1 MSAKKVI
8 HIKAAPA
15 QASLSPAQKKFN
27 SLIKKIDAQKQ
38 LLAEWQE
45 MFERCQRDAV
55 EKLAPL
61 KQSMKEQQTAMV
73 QLLDRQFTS
82 NKFTQIQQE
91 KLTHIIVELCEELL
105 CSDDNAELKTMYNKY
120 TQSNYDTEAEEEQ
133 DVATEFMKSM
143 FEKEFGIVLD
153 DDDIDLQNPQATAER
168 LTAKVKQLEAEAEAA
183 AAARPQRKKSAK
195 QLAKEAREAEE
206 AANVSKSIQAV
217 YRQLT
222 AALHPDREQ
231 DPVERERKTELMQ
244 QVTVAYSNKDL
255 LKLLELQLAV
265 EQIDQSKLS
274 SLSAERLKHY
284 NKILSDQLAELQDE
298 VMLKEEQ
305 IRMMLQ
311 LSPFEPLSPN
321 RLVTL
326 LKHDIQAMQA
336 ALKGIQNDLQVF
348 QDVKNLKA
356 WLKNFR
362 LPQPESGFD
371 PFFDEFPPF
380 R

>member
-1 MSAKKVI
+1 MPAKKVV

-15 QASLSPAQKKFN
+15 QAVLSPAQKKFN
-27 SLIKKIDAQKQ
+27 NLIKKIDAQKQ

-45 MFERCQRDAV
+45 MFERCQRDAA

-73 QLLDRQFTS
+73 QLLDQQFTS
-82 NKFTQIQQE
+82 NKFTRIQQE

-105 CSDDNAELKTMYNKY
+105 CSDDNAELKAMYNKY
-120 TQSNYDTEAEEEQ
+120 TESDYDTEVEEEQ
-133 DVATEFMKSM
+133 GVANEFMKSM
-143 FEKEFGIVLD
+143 FEKEFGIALD

-168 LTAKVKQLEAEAEAA
+168 LAAKVEQLEAEAA

-222 AALHPDREQ
+222 GALHPDREQ
-231 DPVERERKTELMQ
+231 DPVERERKTELMK

-298 VMLKEEQ
+298 VMLKKEQ

-326 LKHDIQAMQA
+326 LKHDIQTLQA
-336 ALKGIQNDLQVF
+336 ELKRIQNDVQVF
-348 QDVKNLKA
+348 KDVKNLKV
-356 WLKNFR
+356 WLKSFR
-362 LPQPESGFD
+362 LPEPELGFD
-371 PFFDEFPPF
+371 PFLDEFPPF

>member
-15 QASLSPAQKKFN
+15 QAALSPAQKKFN
-27 SLIKKIDAQKQ
+27 NLIKKIDAQKQ

-45 MFERCQRDAV
+45 MFEHCQRDAV

-231 DPVERERKTELMQ
+231 DPIERERKTELMQ

-321 RLVTL
+321 RLATL

>member
-231 DPVERERKTELMQ
+231 DPIERERKTELMQ

-298 VMLKEEQ
+298 VLFKENE

>member
-1 MSAKKVI
+1 MPAKKVI

-15 QASLSPAQKKFN
+15 QAVLSPAQKKFN
-27 SLIKKIDAQKQ
+27 NLIKKIDAQKQ
-38 LLAEWQE
+38 LLADWQE

-105 CSDDNAELKTMYNKY
+105 CSDDNAELKAMYNKY
-120 TQSNYDTEAEEEQ
+120 TQSDYDTEAEEEQ
-133 DVATEFMKSM
+133 DVTTEFMKSM

-183 AAARPQRKKSAK
+183 EAARPQRKKSAK

-231 DPVERERKTELMQ
+231 DPIERERKTELMQ

-274 SLSAERLKHY
+274 SLSAERLRHY

-298 VMLKEEQ
+298 LVLKKEQ

-326 LKHDIQAMQA
+326 LKHDIQTLRA

-371 PFFDEFPPF
+371 PLFDEFPPF

>member
-1 MSAKKVI
+1 MSAKKVV

-15 QASLSPAQKKFN
+15 QAALSPAQKKFN

-38 LLAEWQE
+38 LLAEWQK

-73 QLLDRQFTS
+73 QLLDRQFNS
-82 NKFTQIQQE
+82 NKFTRNQQE

-105 CSDDNAELKTMYNKY
+105 CSDDNAELKSMYNKY
-120 TQSNYDTEAEEEQ
+120 TQSDYDTEAEEEQ
-133 DVATEFMKSM
+133 DVKTEFMKSM

-183 AAARPQRKKSAK
+183 VAARPQRKKSAK

-298 VMLKEEQ
+298 VLFKENE

-326 LKHDIQAMQA
+326 LKHDIQTLRA

-371 PFFDEFPPF
+371 PFFDEFPSF

>member
-15 QASLSPAQKKFN
+15 QAALSPAQKKFN

-105 CSDDNAELKTMYNKY
+105 CSDDNAELKAMYNKY
-120 TQSNYDTEAEEEQ
+120 TQSDYDTEAEEEQ
-133 DVATEFMKSM
+133 DVTTEFMKSM

-153 DDDIDLQNPQATAER
+153 DDDIDLENPQATAER

-231 DPVERERKTELMQ
+231 DPIERERKTELMQ

-298 VMLKEEQ
+298 VLFKENE

>member
-15 QASLSPAQKKFN
+15 QAGLSPAQKKFN

-82 NKFTQIQQE
+82 NKFTRTQQE

-105 CSDDNAELKTMYNKY
+105 CSDDNAELKAMYNKY
-120 TQSNYDTEAEEEQ
+120 TQSDYDTEAEEEQ
-133 DVATEFMKSM
+133 DVTTEFMKSM

-298 VMLKEEQ
+298 VLFKENE

-326 LKHDIQAMQA
+326 LKHDIQTLRA

>member
-1 MSAKKVI
+1 MPAKKVI
-8 HIKAAPA
+8 HIKAVPA
-15 QASLSPAQKKFN
+15 QAALSPAQKKFN
-27 SLIKKIDAQKQ
+27 NLIKKIDAQKQ

-61 KQSMKEQQTAMV
+61 KQCMKEQQTAMV

-82 NKFTQIQQE
+82 NKFTRTQQE
-91 KLTHIIVELCEELL
+91 KLTHIIVEFCEELL
-105 CSDDNAELKTMYNKY
+105 CSDDNAELKAMYNKY
-120 TQSNYDTEAEEEQ
+120 TQSDYDSEVEEEQ
-133 DVATEFMKSM
+133 DVTTEFMKSM
-143 FEKEFGIVLD
+143 FEKEFGIALD
-153 DDDIDLQNPQATAER
+153 DDDIDLENPQATAER

-222 AALHPDREQ
+222 GALHPDREQ
-231 DPVERERKTELMQ
+231 NPVERERKTELMK

-326 LKHDIQAMQA
+326 LKHDIQTMQA

-362 LPQPESGFD
+362 LPEPEFEFD
-371 PFFDEFPPF
+371 PFLDEFPPF

>member
-1 MSAKKVI
+1 MPVKKVV

-15 QASLSPAQKKFN
+15 QAALSPAQKKFN

-82 NKFTQIQQE
+82 NKFTRTQQE

-183 AAARPQRKKSAK
+183 AARPQRKKSAK

-231 DPVERERKTELMQ
+231 DPIERERKTELMQ

-298 VMLKEEQ
+298 VLFKENE

>member
-133 DVATEFMKSM
+133 DVTTEFMKSM
-143 FEKEFGIVLD
+143 FEKEFGIALD

-231 DPVERERKTELMQ
+231 DPIERERKTKLMQ

-298 VMLKEEQ
+298 VLFKENE

-326 LKHDIQAMQA
+326 LKHDIQAMQT

>member
-15 QASLSPAQKKFN
+15 QAALSPAQKKFN
-27 SLIKKIDAQKQ
+27 NLIKKIDAQKQ

-105 CSDDNAELKTMYNKY
+105 CSDDNAELKAMYNKY
-120 TQSNYDTEAEEEQ
+120 TQSDYDTEAEEEQ
-133 DVATEFMKSM
+133 GVTTEFMKSM

-195 QLAKEAREAEE
+195 QLAKEAREVEE

-298 VMLKEEQ
+298 VLFKENE

>member
-1 MSAKKVI
+1 MSAKKIV
-8 HIKAAPA
+8 HIKIAPA
-15 QASLSPAQKKFN
+15 QAVLSPAQKKFN
-27 SLIKKIDAQKQ
+27 NLIKKIDAQKQ

-45 MFERCQRDAV
+45 MFERCRRDAI

-73 QLLDRQFTS
+73 QLLDQQFTS
-82 NKFTQIQQE
+82 NKFTKIQQE
-91 KLTHIIVELCEELL
+91 KLTYLIVELCEELL
-105 CSDDNAELKTMYNKY
+105 CGDDNAELKAMYNQY
-120 TQSNYDTEAEEEQ
+120 TESDYDSEAAKEQ
-133 DVATEFMKSM
+133 GVANEFMKSM
-143 FEKEFGIVLD
+143 FEKEFGVDLD
-153 DDDIDLQNPQATAER
+153 DDDIDLQNPQTTAER
-168 LTAKVKQLEAEAEAA
+168 LAAKVKQLEAEAEAA

-222 AALHPDREQ
+222 GALHPDREQ
-231 DPVERERKTELMQ
+231 NPVERERKTELMQ

-265 EQIDQSKLS
+265 EQIDQNKLG
-274 SLSAERLKHY
+274 SLSTERLKHY

-311 LSPFEPLSPN
+311 LSPFEPLSPS

-336 ALKGIQNDLQVF
+336 ELKCIQNNLQVF
-348 QDVKNLKA
+348 QDVRNLKV
-356 WLKNFR
+356 WLKNFH
-362 LPQPESGFD
+362 LPEPEFEFD
-371 PFFDEFPPF
+371 PLLNRFPLF

>member
-15 QASLSPAQKKFN
+15 QAALSPAQKKFN

>member
-1 MSAKKVI
+1 
-8 HIKAAPA
+8 
-15 QASLSPAQKKFN
+15 
-27 SLIKKIDAQKQ
+27 
-38 LLAEWQE
+38 
-45 MFERCQRDAV
+45 
-55 EKLAPL
+55 
-61 KQSMKEQQTAMV
+61 
-73 QLLDRQFTS
+73 
-82 NKFTQIQQE
+82 
-91 KLTHIIVELCEELL
+91 
-105 CSDDNAELKTMYNKY
+105 
-120 TQSNYDTEAEEEQ
+120 
-133 DVATEFMKSM
+133 
-143 FEKEFGIVLD
+143 
-153 DDDIDLQNPQATAER
+153 
-168 LTAKVKQLEAEAEAA
+168 
-183 AAARPQRKKSAK
+183 
-195 QLAKEAREAEE
+195 
-206 AANVSKSIQAV
+206 
-217 YRQLT
+217 
-222 AALHPDREQ
+222 LHPDREQ
-231 DPVERERKTELMQ
+231 DPIERERKTELMQ

-298 VMLKEEQ
+298 VLFKENE

-326 LKHDIQAMQA
+326 LKHDIQAIQA

>member
-15 QASLSPAQKKFN
+15 QAVLSPAQKKFN

-45 MFERCQRDAV
+45 MFERCRRDAV

-105 CSDDNAELKTMYNKY
+105 CSDDNAELKAMYNKY
-120 TQSNYDTEAEEEQ
+120 TQSDYDTEAEEEQ
-133 DVATEFMKSM
+133 DVTTEFMKSM

>member
-1 MSAKKVI
+1 MPAKKVI

-231 DPVERERKTELMQ
+231 DPIERERKTELMQ

-298 VMLKEEQ
+298 VLFKENE

>member
-1 MSAKKVI
+1 MPAKKVI

-15 QASLSPAQKKFN
+15 QAVLSPAQKKFN
-27 SLIKKIDAQKQ
+27 NLIKKIDAQKQ
-38 LLAEWQE
+38 LLADWQE

-105 CSDDNAELKTMYNKY
+105 CSDDNAELKAMYNKY
-120 TQSNYDTEAEEEQ
+120 TQSDYDTEAEEEQ
-133 DVATEFMKSM
+133 DVTTEFMKSM

-183 AAARPQRKKSAK
+183 EAARPQRKKSAK

-206 AANVSKSIQAV
+206 AAYVSKSIQAV

-231 DPVERERKTELMQ
+231 DPIERERKTELMQ

-274 SLSAERLKHY
+274 SLSAERLRHY

-298 VMLKEEQ
+298 LVLKKEQ

-326 LKHDIQAMQA
+326 LKHDIQTLRA

-371 PFFDEFPPF
+371 PLFDEFPPF

>member
-195 QLAKEAREAEE
+195 QLAKEAREVEE